1 MKVDLAATRQAIE
14 IITGGWK
21 AQALYT
27 AVKWGVPDHIEA
39 GRVTSA
45 DLAAATGSEE
55 EGVRRVM
62 RLLVAMGVFEGDHHH
77 GYRNTRVSRT
87 LLDNTDSLRA
97 MCLLYGQEFYT
108 AWGQAF
114 EAFST
119 VSSGFELAY
128 DQPLYSRL
136 RQDADFSAR
145 FQAAMKAGNLFFD
158 YVPDIFD
165 FAGKRVVDVGGGN
178 GQLLSV
184 ILAAHPDAK
193 GVLLELEHVLPA
205 ARQNLAGCDRV
216 ELVGGSMFDGVPPG
230 GDVYLFCRVLAGW
243 EDDDAVKA
251 FENVR
256 RVSRDVHLLV
266 LDRMVVTEES
276 TVLPALWDLHLL
288 MTTGGRHRS
297 AEHFTHLLNQ
307 AGWDVER
314 RVELPVE
321 TSVLI
326 AAPTTSAYKAARV

>member
-27 AVKWGVPDHIEA
+27 AVRWGVPDHLEA

-45 DLAAATGSEE
+45 ALAAATGSKE
-55 EGVRRVM
+55 EGVQRVM

-77 GYRNTRVSRT
+77 GYRNTAVSRT

-108 AWGQAF
+108 AWGEAF

-119 VSSGFELAY
+119 VASGFELAY
-128 DQPLYSRL
+128 GQPLYSHL
-136 RQDADFSAR
+136 GQDADFSAR

-184 ILAAHPDAK
+184 IVAAHPDAR

-205 ARQNLAGCDRV
+205 ARQNLAGFDRV
-216 ELVGGSMFDGVPPG
+216 ELVAGNMFDGVPPG

-243 EDDDAVKA
+243 EDNDAVKA

-256 RVSRDVHLLV
+256 RVSRDARLLV
-266 LDRMVVTEES
+266 IDRMVLAEES

-288 MTTGGRHRS
+288 MMTGGRHRS
-297 AEHFTHLLNQ
+297 AEHFTRLLNQ

-321 TSVLI
+321 TSALI
-326 AAPTTSAYKAARV
+326 AAPKASPFRAGA

>member
-1 MKVDLAATRQAIE
+1 VDLAATTQAIE

-45 DLAAATGSEE
+45 DLAAATGSKE
-55 EGVRRVM
+55 EGVQRVM
-62 RLLVAMGVFEGDHHH
+62 RLLVAMGVFEGDHRR

-119 VSSGFELAY
+119 VSSGFEFAY
-128 DQPLYSRL
+128 GQPLYSRL
-136 RQDADFSAR
+136 GQDGDFSAR

-158 YVPDIFD
+158 YVPDIFE

-178 GQLLSV
+178 GQLLSA
-184 ILAAHPDAK
+184 ILAAHPDAQ

-205 ARQNLAGCDRV
+205 ARQNLAGFDRV

-243 EDDDAVKA
+243 EDNDAVKA

-256 RVSRDVHLLV
+256 RVSRDARLLV
-266 LDRMVVTEES
+266 LDRMVVAEES

-314 RVELPVE
+314 KVELPVE
-321 TSVLI
+321 TSVLV
-326 AAPTTSAYKAARV
+326 AAPTTSA